1 MNIYYGR
8 NAYRYFSKIEP
19 ARGFDTEEEA
29 REFDRFL
36 AVETLAKMDISD
48 FVLALREGDAK
59 LREILGFLR
68 EEIADAVAPAATE
81 TP

>member
-1 MNIYYGR
+1 MNVYYGR

-19 ARGFDTEEEA
+19 QRGFDTVEEA

-68 EEIADAVAPAATE
+68 DEIAEIAAPAATE